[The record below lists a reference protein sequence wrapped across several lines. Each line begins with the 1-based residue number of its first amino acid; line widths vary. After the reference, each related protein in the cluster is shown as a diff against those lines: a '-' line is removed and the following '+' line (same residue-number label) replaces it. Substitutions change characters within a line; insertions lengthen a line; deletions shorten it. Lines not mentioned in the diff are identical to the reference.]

1 MQLTN
6 DLSIKPS
13 IKFRLF
19 PGHGG
24 AMTIQ
29 FFRTKRS
36 EVAEMSS
43 LALSKRF
50 FRMEVREKWADR
62 SHGVKGGKKN
72 HQSIWYWSKV
82 EKNIRKIMTNIAG
95 LV

>member
-6 DLSIKPS
+6 DFSIKLS

-24 AMTIQ
+24 ATLQ
-29 FFRTKRS
+29 SRTRS

-50 FRMEVREKWADR
+50 FRMEVGR
-62 SHGVKGGKKN
+62 S
-72 HQSIWYWSKV
+72 QPWRQLLDFSSF
-82 EKNIRKIMTNIAG
+82 
-95 LV
+95 LPSFSL

>member
-6 DLSIKPS
+6 DLSIELS

-24 AMTIQ
+24 AMTVQ
-29 FFRTKRS
+29 FFRTRS

-50 FRMEVREKWADR
+50 FRMEVRPVGRWQPWWKCQ
-62 SHGVKGGKKN
+62 G
-72 HQSIWYWSKV
+72 SKIL
-82 EKNIRKIMTNIAG
+82 EASGIGQRWKIRKSRWKIME
-95 LV
+95 V